1 MPMEM
6 RHSYHEEL
14 DLLERQLLQMGR
26 LARRQVDRAI
36 ESLQRGDVGLAEDV
50 IQQDDAVDALD
61 AEIEVS
67 ALRLIALQQPVAR
80 DLRLLGSALKVTT
93 DLERVGDHAVD
104 IAKISRKLAH
114 MLPAPRPPVDVGPLA
129 QMALDL
135 VERSLEALVRY
146 DVALAQQIVMDD
158 DRVDAVFKELRDRL
172 LGMQTEAANQAAVS
186 YMLLVVVSLER
197 IADHATNIAERVNYV
212 ETGYLEPLARQV
224 KQRQIARESSSE

>member
-1 MPMEM
+1 MET

-14 DLLERQLLQMGR
+14 ELLERQLLQMGR
-26 LARRQVDRAI
+26 LARRQVDRAV
-36 ESLQRGDVGLAEDV
+36 ESLQQGNLSLAEEV

-80 DLRLLGSALKVTT
+80 DLRLVGSALKVTT

-104 IAKISRKLAH
+104 IAKISRKLARISP
-114 MLPAPRPPVDVGPLA
+114 PAPQPPVDVGPLA
-129 QMALDL
+129 QMAVEL

-172 LGMQTEAANQAAVS
+172 LGMQTDPAHQAAVS

-212 ETGYLEPLARQV
+212 ETGYLEPLARQL
-224 KQRQIARESSSE
+224 KQGRIGQEGAST